1 VLAATSRSTSRSPA
15 PRGAGP
21 RAVTGG
27 SERSRSLFRGP
38 GRSSSRRDEAA
49 ASGAAQLLRHG
60 TARGLR
66 QGDSSSSETPQHR
79 PVILEDLLLL
89 CLRGV
94 VRPFPQCTPEV
105 RTRGSSADRTTPC
118 ASRCS
123 SRSGTPNVVVAPA
136 LLHLEVGAA
145 DRHRPRTLLQACE
158 LEEIPKKVPMGTDSQ
173 VPSHIAS
180 NAAICWMLFGLRC
193 YN

>member
-1 VLAATSRSTSRSPA
+1 VLAARSTSRSPA
-15 PRGAGP
+15 RCGAGP

-60 TARGLR
+60 TAQGLR

-89 CLRGV
+89 CLREV

-123 SRSGTPNVVVAPA
+123 SRSGTPA